1 MNFAGYKTSI
11 QKSLSFLCTNSEL
24 SEQLGKQSHLQL
36 YQKNKIPRNKFNQGG
51 EHWKPVH
58 SENYRNILGDISD
71 TLNSVLDHRNKANTA
86 VECVTQIFSFPVH
99 MLCLQYTVVC

>member
-1 MNFAGYKTSI
+1 MQGTKPVYRNLSHFCVLTVNY
-11 QKSLSFLCTNSEL
+11 QK
-24 SEQLGKQSHLQL
+24 EQLGKQSHLQL

-51 EHWKPVH
+51 EHWKLVH

-71 TLNSVLDHRNKANTA
+71 TLNSVLDHRSKANTA